1 MLRKRS
7 VAVGGL
13 GAVVAVILIG
23 ALLTAGVSSGSSQKT
38 VRLAFFNPIVANAL
52 TASQYRGIKLSAGK
66 AHATVTQFDA
76 GFDQNKQIKQIQDAI
91 VAKKYDAF
99 VITPVNGA
107 VLVKPTEDAIK
118 AGIKVVAIF
127 NDIGPD
133 LDSIKPQVKGISSVI
148 GQRLSING
156 QLIGQWIVN
165 ACGNKN
171 PCNAAY

>member
-7 VAVGGL
+7 VAFGGL

-23 ALLTAGVSSGSSQKT
+23 ALLTAGVSSGSNQKT
-38 VRLAFFNPIVANAL
+38 VRLAFFNPIVANAF

-76 GFDQNKQIKQIQDAI
+76 GFDQNKQIKQ
-91 VAKKYDAF
+91 
-99 VITPVNGA
+99 
-107 VLVKPTEDAIK
+107 TEDAIK

-156 QLIGQWIVN
+156 QLIGQW
-165 ACGNKN
+165 
-171 PCNAAY
+171 